1 MMYKC
6 PKCYYKTNRKSS
18 FKSHFNRK
26 ETCIRSVESYSKYND
41 LELSKLMDNYKLDI
55 NNYKKDELKK
65 YKCHI
70 CFNKFTQKYNLNKHI
85 KTFHNYHIINELT
98 NNNDYNNNDHN
109 NIILIGFDNDWDLSH
124 IDESS
129 INNILFSTVI
139 YTKLLEEILNNKIN
153 LNVIIDDTNNSCLV
167 YKNNIDKYVHMKL
180 KDMLNISMNKL
191 NKQLNDLQSKLS
203 INVIDDSIKLSKE
216 IIDKKIEDYNNKNNI
231 NKKVNDFLINIFK
244 NVKNNAIEICKNI
257 VNSQEIKNTNNYFN
271 TNESK
276 Y

>member
-1 MMYKC
+1 MYEC

-26 ETCIRSVESYSKYND
+26 ETCIRSIESYSKYND

-98 NNNDYNNNDHN
+98 NNNDYNN
-109 NIILIGFDNDWDLSH
+109 IILIGFDNDWDLSH

-129 INNILFSTVI
+129 MNNILFSTII

-203 INVIDDSIKLSKE
+203 INVIDDSVKLSKE

-231 NKKVNDFLINIFK
+231 TEKVNIFLINIFK

-257 VNSQEIKNTNNYFN
+257 VNSKKIIEFDK
-271 TNESK
+271 NESG